1 MLLKDLLMEYVFN
14 CQCRKLSEKT
24 VDNYRKQIEYLLR
37 YLETEHHITMLEDV
51 EARHIK
57 GFLMQKTNAGRKPQ
71 YVNDLLK
78 AYKCYFKYAYEEQYT
93 DKLITE
99 RIRNLR
105 QPKVIIKTFTN
116 IEIKKMID
124 YYNGFDFLT
133 LRNKT
138 ILCMLFDTG
147 MRLNEI
153 LTLQDI
159 QLKQDF
165 ILVHGKG
172 NKERVVPKSPF
183 LAKMLF
189 KYMNARNG
197 YFQYRVLPPNVFVS
211 RRAKPLTHEMIER
224 VVKDA
229 GAFAKVSKDVR
240 VSPHT
245 CRHTYAQ
252 IQLRNG
258 LDLYTLSRLMGHESI
273 AITQRYLE
281 GIKDREVVAA
291 AMKTSPLMNL

>member
-124 YYNGFDFLT
+124 YYNGYDFLT

-153 LTLQDI
+153 LTLPIIMDSLSGREI
-159 QLKQDF
+159 
-165 ILVHGKG
+165 
-172 NKERVVPKSPF
+172 EKS
-183 LAKMLF
+183 
-189 KYMNARNG
+189 NI
-197 YFQYRVLPPNVFVS
+197 
-211 RRAKPLTHEMIER
+211 EDMIE
-224 VVKDA
+224 
-229 GAFAKVSKDVR
+229 
-240 VSPHT
+240 
-245 CRHTYAQ
+245 
-252 IQLRNG
+252 IL
-258 LDLYTLSRLMGHESI
+258 
-273 AITQRYLE
+273 
-281 GIKDREVVAA
+281 
-291 AMKTSPLMNL
+291 KTV